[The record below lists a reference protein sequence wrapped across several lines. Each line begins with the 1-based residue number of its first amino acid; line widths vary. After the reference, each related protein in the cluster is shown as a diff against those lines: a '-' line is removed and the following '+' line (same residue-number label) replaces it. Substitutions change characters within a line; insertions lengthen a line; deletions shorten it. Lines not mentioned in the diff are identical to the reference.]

1 MLVLTVLAV
10 IGAVYEINLYVG
22 NWDWIIEKFANES
35 YYYHTIYSCFNMWLP
50 MRGGTDAASLFFT
63 LLPLLALMGY
73 AWSLAA
79 DVHSGYIA
87 QLATRAPRPHLYGAR
102 YGAVFTS
109 AGLLAVVPLV
119 VNFVVLACFLPAYI
133 PSVVDRMYIG
143 RLEGIGT
150 EALAGVGACMPVILL
165 VSAFAALASM
175 GGAPRASIFMGRG
188 DRESAERTMGNCM
201 TLLLAIAAVLTA
213 ALLIFQRPILLTFGA
228 LPETL
233 PYALEYMNIYA
244 IGTVFV
250 QLALGMN
257 AFITAQGFSRTS
269 MLTVLIGAVLN
280 IGLDPL
286 FIFVFDMGVRGAAL
300 ATILSQAVSA
310 VWVVRFL
317 TGKKTHL
324 RIRASYLRISAK
336 VYLPCVALGLSPF
349 IMQFTESV
357 LYVCFNS
364 SLLRYGGNLAVGAM
378 TILSSVMQFSLLPLQ
393 GLTQGAQ
400 PIVSFNYGAGNR
412 DRVRA
417 CFRMLIVVCTAYS
430 VALWALAMLT
440 PQLFAAIFTSDPALR
455 DMTVHALRIYMGA
468 TGLFGIQLGCQQ
480 TFVAMG
486 NAKTSVFLALL
497 RKVFL
502 LIPLIFILPCF
513 LPNKVDAVFLAEPIS
528 DFIAVC
534 VTGTMFYRSFSRY
547 LKESPQ
553 SA

>member
-1 MLVLTVLAV
+1 MQKQPDLGTAP
-10 IGAVYEINLYVG
+10 VG
-22 NWDWIIEKFANES
+22 K
-35 YYYHTIYSCFNMWLP
+35 
-50 MRGGTDAASLFFT
+50 
-63 LLPLLALMGY
+63 LLAR
-73 AWSLAA
+73 LALPA
-79 DVHSGYIA
+79 ITA
-87 QLATRAPRPHLYGAR
+87 Q
-102 YGAVFTS
+102 
-109 AGLLAVVPLV
+109 V
-119 VNFVVLACFLPAYI
+119 VNMLYNL
-133 PSVVDRMYIG
+133 VDRIYIG
-143 RLEGIGT
+143 HIPTVGT
-150 EALAGVGACMPVILL
+150 QALTGVGVCFPLIML
-165 VSAFAALASM
+165 VSAFAALVYS
-175 GGAPRASIFMGRG
+175 GGAPRASIAMGKG
-188 DRESAERTMGNCM
+188 ENAEAERILGSCTA
-201 TLLLAIAAVLTA
+201 LLLTLSVILTVVLTIWNRP
-213 ALLIFQRPILLTFGA
+213 LLLLFGA
-228 LPETL
+228 SEDTIL
-233 PYALEYMNIYA
+233 YAEQYMNIYA
-244 IGTVFV
+244 LGTLFV
-250 QLALGMN
+250 QAALGLN
-257 AFITAQGFSRTS
+257 AFITCQGFAKTS

-280 IGLDPL
+280 IILDPV
-286 FIFVFDMGVRGAAL
+286 FIFALNMGVRGAAL

-324 RIRASYLRISAK
+324 RIRVPYLRISAK

-400 PIVSFNYGAGNR
+400 PIVSFNYGAGNKE
-412 DRVRA
+412 RVRA
-417 CFRMLIVVCTAYS
+417 CFRMLIVACTVYS
-430 VALWALAMLT
+430 AALWALAMLA
-440 PQLFAAIFTSDPALR
+440 PQLFAAIFTTDPALR

-468 TGLFGIQLGCQQ
+468 TGLFGIQMGCQQ

-534 VTGTMFYRSFSRY
+534 VTGTMFYRSFTRY
-547 LKESPQ
+547 LKEGPK
-553 SA
+553 SAQDITESSATRP